1 MNTNMTG
8 FSCFQKYLHACALDE
23 SMSLNSIGRV
33 SVHFLGLRS
42 QNSQHEMREIMA
54 PPVNRGA
61 LQASHHDAISD
72 EGKKPYFGLTFQ
84 AWSVPCGKQVFATPP
99 FPLCQL
105 QTSSS
110 SSFFLRRQLTSWQLQ
125 ISGSEDHFQHPCSHS
140 HYH

>member
-1 MNTNMTG
+1 
-8 FSCFQKYLHACALDE
+8 
-23 SMSLNSIGRV
+23 MSLNSIGRV

-99 FPLCQL
+99 FPAMPTTDVLL
-105 QTSSS
+105 LPTTAAHI
-110 SSFFLRRQLTSWQLQ
+110 LAVTNKRL
-125 ISGSEDHFQHPCSHS
+125 
-140 HYH
+140 